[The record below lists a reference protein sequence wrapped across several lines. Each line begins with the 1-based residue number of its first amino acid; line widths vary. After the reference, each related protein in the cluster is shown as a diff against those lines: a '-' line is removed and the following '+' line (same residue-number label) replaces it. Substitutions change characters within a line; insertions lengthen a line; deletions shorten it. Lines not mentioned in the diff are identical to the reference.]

1 MGERPAARSLPSNPS
16 PADARRASGRARG
29 SSADRGPDHLRLR
42 VRFFGAFRELAGT
55 GEREL
60 TLPDGSTVADLV
72 EALRGRDLEGL
83 PERPGVAVNL
93 EYASGDRRLADG
105 DEVALVPP
113 LAGG

>member
-1 MGERPAARSLPSNPS
+1 MGEPVGGARARARPK
-16 PADARRASGRARG
+16 GRA
-29 SSADRGPDHLRLR
+29 ADPAREVLELR

-55 GEREL
+55 GEREVA
-60 TLPDGSTVADLV
+60 LPAGSTVADLV
-72 EALRGRDLEGL
+72 RELRAGDLGAL

-93 EYASGDRRLADG
+93 EYASHDRSLAHG